1 MELLQRRLFLV
12 AISALGVISPSCH
25 PEPEERAIVVD
36 SGDYVTQV
44 TSLTAEPPSARPGES
59 VTLRWESAPLT
70 LTVRLT
76 RGECPD
82 RAVSG
87 PVHYT
92 KCPDEVTLASGLP
105 PTGSIPVLVEGA
117 TTFWMFP
124 AQTTIPVLEVRGRGI
139 RVASP

>member
-1 MELLQRRLFLV
+1 M
-12 AISALGVISPSCH
+12 
-25 PEPEERAIVVD
+25 VD

-44 TSLTAEPPSARPGES
+44 TSLTAEPPSAQPGES
-59 VTLRWESAPLT
+59 ISLRWESAPLT

-76 RGECPD
+76 RGDCPD

-87 PVHYT
+87 PVYYT
-92 KCPDEVTLASGLP
+92 RCPDEVTLANDLP
-105 PTGSIPVLVEGA
+105 PSGSLPVLVEGP

-124 AQTTIPVLEVRGRGI
+124 ARTTIPVYVARGRGV

>member
-1 MELLQRRLFLV
+1 MGLLQRRLLLV
-12 AISALGVISPSCH
+12 AILGLIVTSPSCH
-25 PEPEERAIVVD
+25 PEPGEDVRIVA
-36 SGDYVTQV
+36 SLDYVTQV
-44 TSLTAEPPSARPGES
+44 TSLTAEPPSAQPGER

-76 RGECPD
+76 RGDCPD

-87 PVHYT
+87 PVYYT
-92 KCPDEVTLASGLP
+92 KCPDEVTLASDLP
-105 PTGSIPVLVEGA
+105 PSGSIPALVEGA

-124 AQTTIPVLEVRGRGI
+124 AQTTIPVFEARGRGI